1 MSETDEMK
9 KIIAQQKQRRESA
22 KQTVKEAA
30 DRVDRRREAKREQSS
45 RRT

>member
-1 MSETDEMK
+1 MTATDEMK

-30 DRVDRRREAKREQSS
+30 ERVDRRRQAQREQSTRS
-45 RRT
+45 T